1 MIRYGIWRSR
11 SLLIAFLRSTHS
23 VRHSQCHQIL
33 CTDVDYSGRHFI
45 EVLLLEDPRKR
56 WPMEAILYYHD
67 WLKPISQT
75 APKLEPPP
83 RAVSLESLD
92 VMNNLREEIS
102 FVLSESTEALR
113 DTYTKRGDVGREDTL
128 LSDPAVQQ
136 AEETSALQHNDVGQ
150 QVYEFMETITP
161 QRENDTIRPVPA
173 SAASDSIPSIFQFSS
188 WPMPCAASPLISAT
202 DAEAEADADADA
214 SLPNPGPSSI
224 LVLAPAPPM
233 APVASITSPSLPDPR
248 LPGHLTLTPTA
259 PMESVPSIVGSS
271 LPDPRVPGHLT
282 LSPAPPVAP
291 APFVAG
297 PSLPDPRVPGHLT
310 LTPAP
315 CAGHPVRP
323 KKQDIFDYAM
333 MTGRVQRIPLSRVRK

>member
-1 MIRYGIWRSR
+1 
-11 SLLIAFLRSTHS
+11 
-23 VRHSQCHQIL
+23 
-33 CTDVDYSGRHFI
+33 
-45 EVLLLEDPRKR
+45 
-56 WPMEAILYYHD
+56 MEAILYYHD

-150 QVYEFMETITP
+150 QVYEFMGTITP

-173 SAASDSIPSIFQFSS
+173 SVASDSIPSIFQFSS
-188 WPMPCAASPLISAT
+188 WPMPCAASPLASAT
-202 DAEAEADADADA
+202 DAEAEAEAGVDAA
-214 SLPNPGPSSI
+214 LPYLQLSSI
-224 LVLAPAPPM
+224 LALALAPPM
-233 APVASITSPSLPDPR
+233 VPEPSITSPSLPDPR
-248 LPGHLTLTPTA
+248 LPGHLTLTPAA
-259 PMESVPSIVGSS
+259 PVEPAPSIAGSS
-271 LPDPRVPGHLT
+271 LPDPRLPGHLT
-282 LSPAPPVAP
+282 FTSAPPVAP
-291 APFVAG
+291 APFVTG
-297 PSLPDPRVPGHLT
+297 PSLPDHRLPGHLT

-315 CAGHPVRP
+315 SSGPHAKP
-323 KKQDIFDYAM
+323 KKQDILDYAM
-333 MTGRVQRIPLSRVRK
+333 MTGRVRRIPLSRVRK